1 MTVSKHRF
9 AKSLFPLLFGLFFT
23 LLLSHP
29 TGSYAE
35 DRTKNQ
41 TDPHLKEAQ
50 SKPLRSQI
58 QWVHQSSSKASLD
71 RDSNEVV
78 TNEHFP
84 DPDWWTQF
92 QDPNL
97 TRLIQEALNQNL
109 SLKQADL
116 RIEESRGLARQALG
130 QEFPTLSLKPGFNRQ
145 RNSETLTT
153 PSLSQFAA
161 SGPRF
166 FAPGQTVNIYTFPLQ
181 ASYELDYL
189 GKNRLKTK
197 AAQKTLLSKTA
208 ERNATVVMVASEVA
222 SAYVNLLNADAQ
234 IELAAKR
241 KEAAQTLQTLSKTIQ
256 QQGLSSEDAVMEANI
271 QEADAESQLAQAK
284 LSQSLALN
292 QLAILTAKTPAQVQN
307 VTRSPLNQL
316 QWPKAIETGV
326 PSQLVMRRPD
336 LMAAQAQF
344 ESTTIQTKIAK
355 REMFPSFTVTGQF
368 GFATTQLDKLF
379 NWPSYLAT
387 VSPAIDWGLF
397 HGGARLAHYR
407 VTKTQ
412 AKLALAQYEEK
423 LLKGFKEVEDALA
436 NLKVHQ
442 AQWVLAQQR
451 QTDSE
456 TLSRFQSERYGAGL
470 VSQIPVLKSD
480 LQTYQQQA
488 TQMQQNAQRWVDLI
502 GVYKSVGGGF

>member
-1 MTVSKHRF
+1 MQSFKLPMASFSSFVILLM
-9 AKSLFPLLFGLFFT
+9 LFTHVIGRMPVAEANTKEPNTSNPLST
-23 LLLSHP
+23 
-29 TGSYAE
+29 
-35 DRTKNQ
+35 
-41 TDPHLKEAQ
+41 
-50 SKPLRSQI
+50 QI
-58 QWVHQSSSKASLD
+58 QWVHQAPADSSL
-71 RDSNEVV
+71 V
-78 TNEHFP
+78 TSEAFP
-84 DPDWWTQF
+84 HQDWWTQF

-153 PSLSQFAA
+153 PNLGQFAA

-208 ERNATVVMVASEVA
+208 ERNATVVMVAGEVS

-234 IELAAKR
+234 IDLAQKR
-241 KEAAQTLQTLSKTIQ
+241 KEAAQTLQSLSQAIQ
-256 QQGLSSEDAVMEANI
+256 HEGLSSEDAVLEAKI
-271 QEADAESQLAQAK
+271 QQADAESQLAQAK
-284 LSQSLALN
+284 LTQALTLN
-292 QLAILTAKTPAQVQN
+292 QLAILSGKTPAQVQN
-307 VTRSPLNQL
+307 MTRTPLNQL
-316 QWPKAIETGV
+316 QWPQSVEAGV
-326 PSQLVMRRPD
+326 PSQLVLRRPD

-344 ESTTIQTKIAK
+344 DATVMQSRVAK

-407 VTKTQ
+407 VAKTQ
-412 AKLALAQYEEK
+412 SKLALAQYEEK
-423 LLKGFKEVEDALA
+423 LLKGFKEVEDSLA
-436 NLKVHQ
+436 NLKAHHG
-442 AQWVLAQQR
+442 QWQLAQQR
-451 QTDSE
+451 QVDAE
-456 TLSRFQSERYGAGL
+456 TLSRFQADRHQAGL

-488 TQMQQNAQRWVDLI
+488 TQVQQNAQRWVDLI